1 MCFDVSP
8 GCITASFFFFFHT
21 CTKHIN
27 CLTFRAHF
35 NNEKV
40 FLIDGRIMRIILPSI
55 KCTNILSCNIL
66 EYPELSG
73 ECAWRCEFSPQGIR
87 LTNLTKPYG
96 CVYMWIYRS
105 VFMEFI
111 YLCLKWYHVARCQW
125 SPNPFYLYVK
135 KMSILL
141 LLLFSCSV
149 MSNSL
154 PPHGLQ
160 HARLPCP
167 SLSSR
172 ACSNSCS
179 LSQGCLLTIS
189 SSVAPFSSCPQSFP
203 ASRSFPMNQL
213 FTSGGQSTGA
223 SVSASVLPMNIQG

>member
-1 MCFDVSP
+1 MYN
-8 GCITASFFFFFHT
+8 GIIFFFHT
-21 CTKHIN
+21 CTKYIN

-40 FLIDGRIMRIILPSI
+40 FLIDGRIVRIILPSI

-73 ECAWRCEFSPQGIR
+73 ECAWQCEFSPQGIR

-125 SPNPFYLYVK
+125 SPNSFICMLRKCLFYCCC
-135 KMSILL
+135 
-141 LLLFSCSV
+141 CSV
-149 MSNSL
+149 A
-154 PPHGLQ
+154 Q
-160 HARLPCP
+160 
-167 SLSSR
+167 
-172 ACSNSCS
+172 
-179 LSQGCLLTIS
+179 
-189 SSVAPFSSCPQSFP
+189 SCPTLCH
-203 ASRSFPMNQL
+203 PMDCNMPGLPVLHYLPELAQ
-213 FTSGGQSTGA
+213 THAHWVKGA
-223 SVSASVLPMNIQG
+223 F

>member
-1 MCFDVSP
+1 MYNGIV
-8 GCITASFFFFFHT
+8 FFFHT

-27 CLTFRAHF
+27 FLTFKAHF

-40 FLIDGRIMRIILPSI
+40 LLVHGRIMRIILPSI

-96 CVYMWIYRS
+96 SVYMWIYRS
-105 VFMEFI
+105 VFMEFT

-125 SPNPFYLYVK
+125 SPNPFYLFVK
-135 KMSILL
+135 KISILL

-149 MSNSL
+149 ML
-154 PPHGLQ
+154 TLWPHGLD
-160 HARLPCP
+160 HASISCS
-167 SLSSR
+167 SLTSGL
-172 ACSNSCS
+172 CSNSCPLNWWCHPIIWS
-179 LSQGCLLTIS
+179 SPSPPAFNLSQH
-189 SSVAPFSSCPQSFP
+189 
-203 ASRSFPMNQL
+203 
-213 FTSGGQSTGA
+213 
-223 SVSASVLPMNIQG
+223 